1 MLFLCGG
8 IVMDL
13 YKVLVDGA
21 EFLNY
26 AYQEFTVIAM
36 CRQNAI
42 EIVYRFVS
50 GKIDNIPDYLEKEKL
65 KVEYIG
71 TMSNVKIGYENEV
84 ISYVYK

>member
-1 MLFLCGG
+1 
-8 IVMDL
+8 
-13 YKVLVDGA
+13 
-21 EFLNY
+21 
-26 AYQEFTVIAM
+26 M

-65 KVEYIG
+65 KVKYIG
-71 TMSNVKIGYENEV
+71 TMSNVEIGYENEV